1 MNAREQ
7 PLDVKDFIWLV
18 TFDFETFQRITSTFP
33 RERANSNFIE
43 KKIDVYLLNQL
54 TVEYFGQ
61 ICFDMKTT

>member
-43 KKIDVYLLNQL
+43 KKNRCVPSEPTYCRI
-54 TVEYFGQ
+54 FWS
-61 ICFDMKTT
+61 DMF

>member
-43 KKIDVYLLNQL
+43 TNRCVPSEP
-54 TVEYFGQ
+54 T
-61 ICFDMKTT
+61 